1 MIAIKNDILVLNYTN
16 FKHTCITLL
25 VLGCVVPLIYL
36 FTADSNDA
44 FNWLYVVLPPL
55 IFSVI
60 TVLLYVFRRITI
72 GTILALDVNLRLV
85 YELER
90 RKPNKRNQA
99 YNLTRLSHMHFFEGD
114 FQNALLCIEQVQS
127 LGEKEAVLNTRHL
140 QILIF
145 FITKRFDDML
155 KLIEL
160 QYNSGIEGEKKLA
173 SCLPYYDFM
182 KVFVNK
188 EFEAAL
194 AVLNNIIKSNKNF
207 AVLNNVR
214 LIVFYLMRMVYI
226 ELEDTENINLCN
238 NEIIRADKNNL
249 TFFSR

>member
-1 MIAIKNDILVLNYTN
+1 MVLNFSN
-16 FKHTCITLL
+16 FKQTCIALL
-25 VLGCVVPLIYL
+25 VLGLVVPVVYL
-36 FTADSNDA
+36 LTKDSKAD
-44 FNWLYVVLPPL
+44 FNWLYIILPPL
-55 IFSVI
+55 IFSVL
-60 TVLLYVFRRITI
+60 VLLLYVFRRITI
-72 GTILALDVNLRLV
+72 GIILALDVNLRLV

-127 LGEKEAVLNTRHL
+127 SGKKEAVLNTRHL

-145 FITKRFDDML
+145 FLTKRFDEML

-160 QYNSGIEGEKKLA
+160 QYNSGIENEKKLA

-182 KVFVNK
+182 KAFVNK

-194 AVLNNIIKSNKNF
+194 AVLNNIISSNKNF

-214 LIVFYLMRMVYI
+214 LIVFYLMRTVYI